1 MLFLLCCQYS
11 AGKVYPIISPK
22 PHERGNL
29 AHVTFIALFR
39 KNNCCKSTDP
49 LFLDRNN
56 EL

>member
-11 AGKVYPIISPK
+11 TGKVYPIISPK

-39 KNNCCKSTDP
+39 KKIIVVNP
-49 LFLDRNN
+49 QILFF
-56 EL
+56 